1 MFFLVTPNATVNVD
15 HIDCVKWEVV
25 HESLA
30 PENGFVAYVSF
41 ESGKKE
47 KLVGADARVLREKFE
62 SMSRGEIQPQVVV
75 VHANGVVDNQRN

>member
-1 MFFLVTPNATVNVD
+1 MFFLVTPNATVNAD

-25 HESLA
+25 HEPRA
-30 PENGFVAYVSF
+30 PESGFVAYVSF

-62 SMSRGEIQPQVVV
+62 SMSRGEIQPRVVV
-75 VHANGVVDNQRN
+75 FTVNGVVNDQRD